1 VPEGFKGKFR
11 VESSVDYGPIKLVNT
26 PAEGSVE

>member
-11 VESSVDYGPIKLVNT
+11 VEMSVGGPFEVSQS
-26 PAEGSVE
+26 PPEWFSVE